1 MVSIRL
7 NVVGIR
13 LNVAESGFDRLNTVA
28 SMDMLSNKAT
38 DTRHLNDIGTIC
50 SSMNVALK
58 SSIRIRS

>member
-13 LNVAESGFDRLNTVA
+13 LNVAESGVDRLNTVA

-38 DTRHLNDIGTIC
+38 DTGHLDDIL
-50 SSMNVALK
+50 SALP
-58 SSIRIRS
+58 

>member
-13 LNVAESGFDRLNTVA
+13 LNVAESGVDRLNTVA

-38 DTRHLNDIGTIC
+38 DTGHLDDILNIC
-50 SSMNVALK
+50 SSMNVAMNNI
-58 SSIRIRS
+58 IRIRS